1 MSPLCNFFCRV
12 IELAFGRASPKKLE
26 IRKTKWNPFRSL
38 VEEDLILL
46 QCSVNLRSYLRKYLV
61 KVHCCLRYI
70 VTIVMV
76 KNSSILLLI
85 LLFLSHYGYP
95 ANLYNSYTTVKGGPG
110 TIVRAHTSSTCTAL
124 YVEQVTWPL
133 VPRTS
138 PLNLD
143 PNG

>member
-1 MSPLCNFFCRV
+1 M
-12 IELAFGRASPKKLE
+12 
-26 IRKTKWNPFRSL
+26 
-38 VEEDLILL
+38 
-46 QCSVNLRSYLRKYLV
+46 
-61 KVHCCLRYI
+61 HCCLRYI

-76 KNSSILLLI
+76 KNSSILLLM

-95 ANLYNSYTTVKGGPG
+95 TNLYNSYTTVKGGPG
-110 TIVRAHTSSTCTAL
+110 TIVHTHTSSTCTAL